1 MKREEISKLSTEDI
15 KETIGA
21 QKLHLTKLK
30 LSHTVSPLENPK
42 LIEKT
47 KRTVARLLTELSN
60 RELVGEA

>member
-1 MKREEISKLSTEDI
+1 MKKEEISKLSTEDI
-15 KETIGA
+15 KEAIGV
-21 QKLHLTKLK
+21 QKLQLTKMK

-47 KRTVARLLTELSN
+47 KRTVARLLTELRN